1 MEPEIIQQKT
11 KNTPG
16 ISYDPGV
23 DTLTIE
29 GRSIPENPE
38 SVYKSLRDW
47 LVKFFS
53 FSDNLKIKII
63 LEYINSGSS
72 KHLLEI
78 LKLIKEYKEGGKSV
92 RIIWYHEED
101 DEAIMELGEH
111 YRDTSG
117 IPIEIEMFIA

>member
-1 MEPEIIQQKT
+1 MEPEIIQKQS

-16 ISYDPGV
+16 ISYDPGEE
-23 DTLTIE
+23 TLTIV

-38 SVYKSLRDW
+38 TVYKLLREW
-47 LVKFFS
+47 LIQFFTL
-53 FSDNLKIKII
+53 SDKLKIKII

-78 LKLIKEYKEGGKSV
+78 LKLIRDYKEGGKEI
-92 RIIWYHEED
+92 RIIWYYEED

-117 IPIEIEMFIA
+117 IPIDVEMLIA

>member
-11 KNTPG
+11 KKTPA
-16 ISYDPGV
+16 ISYDPGAG
-23 DTLTIE
+23 TMTIE

-38 SVYKSLRDW
+38 SLYKLLRDW

-53 FSDNLKIKII
+53 YSDNLRLKII

-78 LKLIKEYKEGGKSV
+78 LKLIKEYKEGGKTV
-92 RIIWYHEED
+92 RIIWYYEED

-117 IPIEIEMFIA
+117 IPIEIEMLLG

>member
-1 MEPEIIQQKT
+1 MEIEIIQELS
-11 KNTPG
+11 KNSPG
-16 ISYDPGV
+16 ITYDHGSG
-23 DTLTIE
+23 TLNIK

-38 SVYKSLRDW
+38 TVYRPLISWIETYFRLSEK
-47 LVKFFS
+47 
-53 FSDNLKIKII
+53 LKMEIY

-78 LKLIKEYKEGGKSV
+78 LRLLREYSEAGKKLSV
-92 RIIWYHEED
+92 VWLYEED

-117 IPIEIEMFIA
+117 IPIEVEMIIE